1 MTIEK
6 ELSLILIKAEV
17 SVRLQKIWMENFG
30 FLSVQEKI
38 DFLTILRESNAS
50 EILKTSYLLD
60 KKIDAFKNS
69 DTKKLE
75 EIINEE
81 VEYIRYV

>member
-6 ELSLILIKAEV
+6 ELGSILNKAKV
-17 SVRLQKIWMENFG
+17 SVGLQKIWMENFG